1 MKRTF
6 SLLLAVI
13 LSVLCLVSCG
23 ESENAY
29 DLYNKAIKAAEN
41 GMEATIT
48 MTINVQG
55 QKIETKMDIKASKEA
70 YEIAMNVEGM
80 DVVAI
85 YTDGVM
91 YMDMDMGVLGT
102 QKIKQEI
109 SLEEFLAQTE
119 SGSADMI
126 DLDKETLKDIKLET
140 KDGKKSFTVDLNGEE
155 YAELLSSYAGE
166 LGEGAEFGDLVI
178 SCLFHDNGTMAAYNM
193 KASIT
198 VAGQTMDMEAK
209 IEFTSIGKAPAIQAP
224 ADADSYQDA
233 GGILG

>member
-80 DVVAI
+80 DVVDAI
-85 YTDGVM
+85 CDAGFTADGN
-91 YMDMDMGVLGT
+91 GVV
-102 QKIKQEI
+102 KA
-109 SLEEFLAQTE
+109 EEQP
-119 SGSADMI
+119 
-126 DLDKETLKDIKLET
+126 
-140 KDGKKSFTVDLNGEE
+140 
-155 YAELLSSYAGE
+155 
-166 LGEGAEFGDLVI
+166 VI
-178 SCLFHDNGTMAAYNM
+178 NKVTIR
-193 KASIT
+193 K
-198 VAGQTMDMEAK
+198 EAK
-209 IEFTSIGKAPAIQAP
+209 SVTE
-224 ADADSYQDA
+224 
-233 GGILG
+233 